1 MVVVVVQSLSCLTH
15 DPKDCSLPGSLSMGF
30 PRQEYWGKLPFPSP
44 GDLPDPWIETAS
56 PTLAGGFFTAEPPGK
71 PKEMCSYFQIG
82 GNASCFFPSPSYNLS
97 LTSFEVKETQR
108 TYVAKYMT
116 QGKKYNL
123 ALQFIIQ
130 APKPTI
136 YIDANGLTEAS
147 SLQAFVATIIT
158 SNGHPRPGSL
168 GCPV

>member
-1 MVVVVVQSLSCLTH
+1 
-15 DPKDCSLPGSLSMGF
+15 
-30 PRQEYWGKLPFPSP
+30 
-44 GDLPDPWIETAS
+44 
-56 PTLAGGFFTAEPPGK
+56 
-71 PKEMCSYFQIG
+71 
-82 GNASCFFPSPSYNLS
+82 
-97 LTSFEVKETQR
+97 
-108 TYVAKYMT
+108 MT